1 MKAIMYHYIRPQD
14 AEQPHLFYL
23 HTDDFQRQL
32 DHFEQEYGFIS
43 HEQWQTALTATEG
56 KLPEGVVLTF
66 DDGLIDHYHHVRPI
80 LAERGLWGIF
90 YISSATLQAQQ
101 LLSVH
106 RVHYLLGRFG
116 GIRVLNVLEK
126 LLDDRLFIEGFY
138 EQLTAAPY
146 AMQSMDEY
154 SLRVKKI
161 VNYALKPECKDSVL
175 GELFVQ
181 LAGDESVVAQ
191 QFYMSAAQIR
201 EMADE
206 GFTFGAHGH
215 SHNLLTKF
223 SADTLRAEVTGSVQ
237 ALNGVLA
244 QPSDTFCYP
253 YGGPD
258 AWNGQVL
265 EELQQQQIR
274 YGFCVEPAD
283 ISAADLQQRPLCLP
297 RYDCN
302 TFPYGKARIAG

>member
-14 AEQPHLFYL
+14 AAQPHLFYL
-23 HTDDFQRQL
+23 HADDFQRQL
-32 DHFEQEYGFIS
+32 DHFEQQYSFVS
-43 HEQWQTALTATEG
+43 QQQWQAALATPHEA
-56 KLPEGVVLTF
+56 LSSGVVLTF
-66 DDGLIDHYHHVRPI
+66 DDGLIDHYRYVRPI

-90 YISSATLQAQQ
+90 YVSSATLQAQQ

-116 GIRVLNVLEK
+116 GTRVLNVLEQ
-126 LLDDRLFIEGFY
+126 LLDDNLFIDGFY
-138 EQLTAAPY
+138 EQLKVAPY
-146 AMQSMDEY
+146 AMQSMDEH

-161 VNYALKPECKDSVL
+161 VNYALKPECKGPLL
-175 GELFVQ
+175 GELFRQ
-181 LAGDESVVAQ
+181 LAGDESAVAQ
-191 QFYMSAAQIR
+191 QFYMNSAQIR
-201 EMADE
+201 EMAAE

-215 SHNLLTKF
+215 SHNLLSKF
-223 SADTLRAEVTGSVQ
+223 SGDSLSSEVSGSVQ
-237 ALNGVLA
+237 ALNRVLA

-258 AWNGQVL
+258 SWNDQVL
-265 EELQQQQIR
+265 SELQQQQIR

-302 TFPYGKARIAG
+302 AFPHGKARIAQ